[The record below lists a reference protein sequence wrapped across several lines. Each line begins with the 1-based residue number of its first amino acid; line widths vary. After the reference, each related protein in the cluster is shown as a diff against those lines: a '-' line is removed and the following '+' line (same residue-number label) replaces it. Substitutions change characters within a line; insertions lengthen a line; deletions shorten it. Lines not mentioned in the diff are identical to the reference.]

1 MDRTIAQPRRLANGD
16 CMSAHSLSRLA
27 AALVALGI
35 ILGALGAHGRVH
47 DQLAARESLCTW
59 ETAVLYHLIHALAL
73 WTMAGRTPGKVS
85 APAWL
90 LLAGLLCFC
99 GSLYVLSLTK
109 VPALGPVTPLGGL
122 AFILGWLWLA
132 VRPIRSSM

>member
-1 MDRTIAQPRRLANGD
+1 
-16 CMSAHSLSRLA
+16 MSTPSLSRLA

-35 ILGALGAHGRVH
+35 ILGALGAHGSVH
-47 DQLAARESLCTW
+47 DILVARGSLGTW
-59 ETAVLYHLIHALAL
+59 ETAVLYHLIHAIAL
-73 WTMAGRTPGKVS
+73 WTMAGRTSGKTP

-99 GSLYVLSLTK
+99 GSLYFLSLAK

-132 VRPIRSSM
+132 IRPLPSSM